1 MAYGNQ
7 PPGGM
12 PPHQPPGGMP
22 PGGPPPRQSRG
33 GVSPMVVVACVGGA
47 LLLLIVVAVGAV
59 ALINRGSSGA
69 DDSASGAEPPEW
81 DATLETP
88 EGLGGDDDPLDD
100 DFLDDDFLDDDDD
113 EDAASDSPEGSTVQP
128 GDLEFTFESLDTDV
142 GPIEAT
148 RGEFTAN
155 DEYIIVGF
163 EVENLGD
170 DMVMFFHTGV
180 TLVDTDGVEYSVSTE
195 ESTEIR
201 DQSGFSHNIEPGDRG
216 LVEVVFDIPE
226 DAEPYYLEVT
236 DDGTGPAANMSLE

>member
-1 MAYGNQ
+1 
-7 PPGGM
+7 
-12 PPHQPPGGMP
+12 
-22 PGGPPPRQSRG
+22 
-33 GVSPMVVVACVGGA
+33 MVVVACVGGA
-47 LLLLIVVAVGAV
+47 LLLLTVVAVGAV

-88 EGLGGDDDPLDD
+88 EGMGEDDDPLDD
-100 DFLDDDFLDDDDD
+100 DFLDDDED

-142 GPIEAT
+142 DAIEAT
-148 RGEFTAN
+148 RGEFTAS
-155 DEYIIVGF
+155 DRYVIVAF

-170 DMVMFFHTGV
+170 DMVMYFHAGV
-180 TLVDTDGVEYSVSTE
+180 TLVDTDGVEYSSSTE
-195 ESTEIR
+195 ETTELR
-201 DQSGFSHNIEPGDRG
+201 DLGGFSHNMEPGDGG

-236 DDGTGPAANMSLE
+236 DDGTGPSANMSLE